1 LPNIENEELKN
12 WLRRK
17 IEGKGG
23 RINLSTLAIELSE
36 KKNCVSK
43 VHAKDASR
51 KYKDY
56 DGHEVKFES
65 VTNGIA
71 VDRWGDKKLLNIFR
85 ENDVI
90 DKFDLPTESHDAK
103 LDIISEAEIVA
114 EKHILKEKLKKFLLQ
129 RKDQYGKPAA
139 ITEGAKIFNWRRRL
153 ADYKRPGMLF
163 DNPEELADILESQ
176 NADLVMAGNVFPTD
190 GPMKMEL
197 KRILDIIDK
206 NKILKKRVH
215 FIQDYDEDLGRALS
229 QGADVSINTPT
240 VKDWNGNRISTEACG
255 TSWMKDVLNLNILVS
270 TDDGG
275 VADST
280 LRAEEEGRSD
290 FSPSYLQ
297 IKGNNYREE
306 VNSLYENLRRASQ
319 ICDGRAEV
327 SWGTFVKRQLAECL
341 PIISGA
347 RMEMDYINLGFP
359 PEKILFAA

>member
-1 LPNIENEELKN
+1 
-12 WLRRK
+12 
-17 IEGKGG
+17 
-23 RINLSTLAIELSE
+23 
-36 KKNCVSK
+36 
-43 VHAKDASR
+43 
-51 KYKDY
+51 
-56 DGHEVKFES
+56 
-65 VTNGIA
+65 
-71 VDRWGDKKLLNIFR
+71 
-85 ENDVI
+85 
-90 DKFDLPTESHDAK
+90 
-103 LDIISEAEIVA
+103 
-114 EKHILKEKLKKFLLQ
+114 LKEKLKEFLLQ
-129 RKDQYGKPAA
+129 RKDQYGKPVF
-139 ITEGAKIFNWRRRL
+139 ITEGATIFNWRRRL

-176 NADLVMAGNVFPTD
+176 NTDLVMAGNVFPSD

-206 NKILKKRVH
+206 NEVLKKRVH
-215 FIQDYDEDLGRALS
+215 FIQDYDEDLGKALS

-255 TSWMKDVLNLNILVS
+255 TSWMKDILNLNILVS

-327 SWGTFVKRQLAECL
+327 SWGTFVKKQLAEYL
-341 PIISGA
+341 AIISGA